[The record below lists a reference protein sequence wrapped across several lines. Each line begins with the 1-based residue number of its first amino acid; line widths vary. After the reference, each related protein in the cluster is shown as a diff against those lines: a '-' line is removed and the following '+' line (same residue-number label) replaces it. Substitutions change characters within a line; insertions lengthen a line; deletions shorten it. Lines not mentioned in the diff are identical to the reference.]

1 MAKNEGTLK
10 SIKLLIPCLCNII
23 TLSNLKGKVIMKTTA
38 MSEAQLICAFQKG
51 NRNALNHLVSRNQNR
66 IYAFILT
73 KVKDR
78 DLAKDILQDTLIKV
92 VLSLRRGKYF
102 EKGRF
107 ISWVIRIANNLIID
121 YFRKQNRLPKYEVAP
136 GEDVFDCVRDCEI
149 SPEDTLINQQ
159 VVIKLRAILK
169 TLPRDQRELIR
180 LRVYCSMSF
189 KDIALQTD
197 VSINTAL
204 GRMRYAVKNIRKK
217 VNLSDLEYSYD

>member
-1 MAKNEGTLK
+1 
-10 SIKLLIPCLCNII
+10 
-23 TLSNLKGKVIMKTTA
+23 MKTTA

-51 NRNALNHLVSRNQNR
+51 NRNALNLLVSRNQNR

-73 KVKDR
+73 KVKDK

-121 YFRKQNRLPKYEVAP
+121 YFRKQNRLPKYEVP
-136 GEDVFDCVRDCEI
+136 SGDNVFDCVRDCGI
-149 SPEDTLINQQ
+149 SPENSLINQQ
-159 VVIKLRAILK
+159 VVQRLNDILK
-169 TLPRDQRELIR
+169 TLPQNQRELIR
-180 LRVYCSMSF
+180 LRIYYSMSF
-189 KDIALQTD
+189 KEIALKTD

-204 GRMRYAVKNIRKK
+204 GRMRYAVNNIRRK
-217 VNLSDLEYSYD
+217 VKLSDLEFSYD